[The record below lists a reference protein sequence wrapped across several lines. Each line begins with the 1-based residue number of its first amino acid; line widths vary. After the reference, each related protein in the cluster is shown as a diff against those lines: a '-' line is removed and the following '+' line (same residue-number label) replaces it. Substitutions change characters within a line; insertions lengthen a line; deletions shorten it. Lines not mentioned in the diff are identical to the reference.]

1 MSPDY
6 LKYLQDIL
14 DSIKMIELHLTKIDS
29 FKDYKTNFTVI
40 DAVERRLAI
49 IGEALWKASK
59 LNKTISVTD
68 QNKII
73 GLRHILVHDYDLIDD
88 ASIWKILQVNL
99 NILKEEIQ
107 NINERK

>member
-1 MSPDY
+1 MNPDY
-6 LKYLQDIL
+6 TKYIQDIL
-14 DSIKMIELHLTKIDS
+14 DSIKMIEFHLTEIKT
-29 FKDYKTNFTVI
+29 FTDYASNFTVI

-59 LNKTISVTD
+59 LNEKILVTD

-88 ASIWKILQVNL
+88 ASIWKITQNNL
-99 NILKEEIQ
+99 KALKEEIQ
-107 NINERK
+107 MYQV

>member
-1 MSPDY
+1 MNSDSA
-6 LKYLQDIL
+6 KYIQDIL
-14 DSIKMIELHLTKIDS
+14 DSIKLIELYLCEIKS
-29 FKDYKTNFTVI
+29 FADYTSNFTVI

-59 LNKTISVTD
+59 LNKEILVTD

-88 ASIWKILQVNL
+88 ASIWKIVQNNL
-99 NILKEEIQ
+99 KTLKEEIQ
-107 NINERK
+107 KYQG